1 MLNSTGTVWE
11 TQSSAF
17 TESLKT
23 QITTSTTNTATNTT
37 NIATNTNQI
46 ATINSRFSQAF
57 GFGGSKGK
65 IKFNANF
72 DILGSAIG
80 TMFLANNTVYGPSF
94 FTLNVGI
101 YFRNAGYTDLF
112 DASGKLISIDAIMNF
127 NMTFEMEFL
136 CKNSAVNRL
145 RSKIVIRNVDSIEVD
160 QTQFQGMQ
168 YNVPLTLNESI
179 MYNVGPL
186 KHLIDLGHSIYLVTE
201 YDFTTQSEG
210 TLTRMNGRFTIDRN
224 VF

>member
-1 MLNSTGTVWE
+1 MLNSAGTVWE

-46 ATINSRFSQAF
+46 ATINSKFSQAF

-72 DILGSAIG
+72 DIIGSTIG
-80 TMFLANNTVYGPSF
+80 TMFLANNTAYGPSY

-101 YFRNAGYTDLF
+101 YFRNAGYTSLF
-112 DASGKLISIDAIMNF
+112 DTGGKMISNETIMNC
-127 NMTFEMEFL
+127 NMNFEMEFL

-145 RSKIVIRNVDSIEVD
+145 RSKIIIKNDEFV
-160 QTQFQGMQ
+160 
-168 YNVPLTLNESI
+168 
-179 MYNVGPL
+179 
-186 KHLIDLGHSIYLVTE
+186 
-201 YDFTTQSEG
+201 
-210 TLTRMNGRFTIDRN
+210 
-224 VF
+224 